1 MSVGLDRMVG
11 YSPWS
16 HESQTRL
23 VTKQQVQILA
33 EPIDKRKISILL
45 KPLCLA
51 DIPRQV
57 DNTRIPIKAAS
68 AD

>member
-1 MSVGLDRMVG
+1 MDRGVWLATVHG
-11 YSPWS
+11 VLK
-16 HESQTRL
+16 ESDDL